1 MSAYLAHIHLSPGG
15 VPKLPVPQAEV
26 SIDGLVGDWQRNRKY
41 HGGPDRAVC
50 LWSAELIEILQAE
63 GHPIGPG
70 TTGENLTITGLD
82 WATLRVGSRLQV
94 GPVQLEVTDYA
105 APCRTIAHCFKARRY
120 GRISQ
125 SSHPGTSRL
134 YARVLQGGELRI
146 NDPVVMRAAE
156 PRDL

>member
-1 MSAYLAHIHLSPGG
+1 MSAYLAHIHQSTDG

-26 SIDGLVGDWQRNRKY
+26 AIDGLVGDWQRNRKY

-50 LWSAELIEILQAE
+50 LWSAELIAMLQAE

-82 WATLRVGSRLQV
+82 WATLRVGSRLQI

-125 SSHPGTSRL
+125 NSHPGTSRL

-146 NDPVVMRAAE
+146 NDPVVMQAAE

>member
-1 MSAYLAHIHLSPGG
+1 MSAYLAQINLSNGG
-15 VPKLPVPQAEV
+15 VPKLSVPQAEV

-50 LWSAELIEILQAE
+50 LWSSELIALLQAE

-82 WATLRVGSRLQV
+82 WAALSLGSRLQI
-94 GPVQLEVTDYA
+94 GPAVQLEVTDYA
-105 APCRTIAHCFKARRY
+105 APCRTIAHCFTARRY

-125 SSHPGTSRL
+125 TSHPGTSRL
-134 YARVLQGGELRI
+134 YARVLQAGELGI
-146 NDPVVMRAAE
+146 NDPVVRLG
-156 PRDL
+156 PIGS

>member
-1 MSAYLAHIHLSPGG
+1 MNASLAHIYLSTGG
-15 VPKLPVPQAEV
+15 VPKLPVPQAKV
-26 SIDGLVGDWQRNRKY
+26 TIDGLVGDWQRNRKY

-50 LWSAELIEILQAE
+50 LWSAELIEMLQAE

-82 WATLRVGSRLQV
+82 WATLRAGSRLQI

-146 NDPVVMRAAE
+146 NDLVVMQAAE
-156 PRDL
+156 PQEL